1 MRLFFIASLFLLV
14 GVTFGQRQK
23 KSETSFQI
31 INRIYHDYIKYS
43 EATDSKEDKDSMTEA
58 LKNLQFSSS
67 KTELYLLIN
76 IWMYYD
82 PTDYPTRDL
91 INPIFFKNKLETIY
105 NIDKRIKNKKDWES
119 NETAPFS
126 ELFALKELL
135 SKQ

>member
-1 MRLFFIASLFLLV
+1 MKLFFTASLFLLV
-14 GVTFGQRQK
+14 GITFGQTQK
-23 KSETSFQI
+23 KSETPFQTV
-31 INRIYHDYIKYS
+31 NRIFYNYIKNS
-43 EATDSKEDKDSMTEA
+43 ETTDSKENKESMTKA

-91 INPIFFKNKLETIY
+91 INSIFFKNKLETIY

-119 NETAPFS
+119 KANAPFS